1 MSHTI
6 FTHHFLE
13 QEVYFGTGE
22 AAAHLRAALA
32 SLGVR
37 RPLLITSERNHQQA
51 RNLTE
56 GLSLATVFQDVVMHV
71 PIEVATRAR
80 QVAQNTEADAVISLG
95 GGSATGLA
103 KAIALTEDLP
113 IVAIP
118 TTYAGSE
125 ATATWGMTENRTKTT
140 GSDVKVLPKA
150 VIYDSNLLATLPH
163 EMVVA
168 SALNALA
175 HCIDSLWAPRADPI
189 NRAHALEGARLLRD
203 GFQGFTENQNEVT
216 SRELSLQ
223 GCYLAALSFSSA
235 GAGLHHKICHV
246 LGGTFNLPHAET
258 HAVVLPHVLRFNAQ
272 ASENYA
278 IDRLSEVF
286 STHDVVAGLEQL
298 CTAINAPRHLS
309 KLGFHETDIPEAV
322 SRILAV
328 VPDNNPMPVTEASL
342 TELFQQAI

>member
-6 FTHHFLE
+6 FTHRFLE
-13 QEVYFGTGE
+13 QEIYFGTGE
-22 AAAHLRAALA
+22 APKHLRRALA
-32 SLGVR
+32 RLGAS

-56 GLSLATVFQDVVMHV
+56 GLTLASVFQDVVMHV
-71 PIEVATRAR
+71 PTEVATRAR
-80 QVAQNTEADAVISLG
+80 QVARDTEADAVISLG

-103 KAIALTEDLP
+103 KAITLTEDLP

-150 VIYDSNLLATLPH
+150 VVYDANLLATLPH

-203 GFQGFTENQNEVT
+203 GLQGFTENQNEVT
-216 SRELSLQ
+216 SRELTLQ

-235 GAGLHHKICHV
+235 GSGLHHKICHV

-278 IDRLSEVF
+278 IDRLSEAF
-286 STHDVVAGLEQL
+286 GTHDVVAGLEQL
-298 CTAINAPRHLS
+298 YTAINAPRRLS

-328 VPDNNPMPVTEASL
+328 APENNPMPVTEASL
-342 TELFQQAI
+342 TELFHQAM

>member
-1 MSHTI
+1 
-6 FTHHFLE
+6 
-13 QEVYFGTGE
+13 
-22 AAAHLRAALA
+22 
-32 SLGVR
+32 
-37 RPLLITSERNHQQA
+37 
-51 RNLTE
+51 
-56 GLSLATVFQDVVMHV
+56 MHV